1 MSENEISLLKRAFC
15 EFFIKLL
22 PSIVDPLSVV
32 RTRWHDFRD
41 KLLDESIRP
50 A

>member
-1 MSENEISLLKRAFC
+1 MSENDISILKRAFC

-22 PSIVDPLSVV
+22 PSIVDPLAIV

-41 KLLDESIRP
+41 KLIDDRISP